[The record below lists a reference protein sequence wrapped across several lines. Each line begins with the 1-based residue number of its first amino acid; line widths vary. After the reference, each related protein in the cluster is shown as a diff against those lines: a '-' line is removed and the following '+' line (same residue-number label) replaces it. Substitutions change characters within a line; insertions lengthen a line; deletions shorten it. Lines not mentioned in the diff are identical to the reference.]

1 MLNDLSSSTNM
12 FYSLEGSLFGSLF
25 QMHQVCIKIDVFF
38 FFRFFN
44 LFFHFANE
52 SAQYMDIL
60 FRNNF
65 SKSCIF
71 SYLLHDCNKKGFQH
85 GVFESVFS

>member
-12 FYSLEGSLFGSLF
+12 SYSLEGSLFGSLF
-25 QMHQVCIKIDVFF
+25 QMHQVCIKIDFF
-38 FFRFFN
+38 CFLIYFSTSPMSQ
-44 LFFHFANE
+44 ANAWTYCLE
-52 SAQYMDIL
+52 
-60 FRNNF
+60 NNF

-71 SYLLHDCNKKGFQH
+71 SYLSHDCNKKGFQH